1 MRRKDVESII
11 YERWWWK
18 INERQRKFAD
28 EYIISGNMY
37 QSAINAGYSENYA
50 KAQSHKLL
58 ENVGI
63 KSYLEERMKEISD
76 KSIADQTE
84 VMQYLTRL
92 MRGEETETEMM
103 NVGNFEQELV
113 EVPVKHNIR
122 KQAAEL
128 IGKRYALLTDKLD
141 AKVDN
146 NIKIT
151 LGDYDGDD

>member
-1 MRRKDVESII
+1 
-11 YERWWWK
+11 
-18 INERQRKFAD
+18 
-28 EYIISGNMY
+28 MY

-63 KSYLEERMKEISD
+63 KAYLEDRLKEISD

-92 MRGEETETEMM
+92 MRGEETETEMI

-128 IGKRYALLTDKLD
+128 IGKRYALWTDKLD

-151 LGDYDGDD
+151 LGDYDDDD

>member
-1 MRRKDVESII
+1 
-11 YERWWWK
+11 
-18 INERQRKFAD
+18 
-28 EYIISGNMY
+28 MY
-37 QSAINAGYSENYA
+37 QSAINAGYSANYA

-63 KSYLEERMKEISD
+63 KIYLEERMKEISD

-128 IGKRYALLTDKLD
+128 IGKRYALWTDKLD

-151 LGDYDGDD
+151 LGDYDDDD

>member
-1 MRRKDVESII
+1 
-11 YERWWWK
+11 
-18 INERQRKFAD
+18 
-28 EYIISGNMY
+28 MY
-37 QSAINAGYSENYA
+37 QSALNAGYSANYA

-63 KSYLEERMKEISD
+63 KIYLEERMKEISD

-92 MRGEETETEMM
+92 MRGEETETEMI
-103 NVGNFEQELV
+103 NVGSFEQELV

-128 IGKRYALLTDKLD
+128 IGKRYALWTDKLD

-151 LGDYDGDD
+151 LGDYDDDD

>member
-1 MRRKDVESII
+1 MTNNELII

-28 EYIISGNMY
+28 EYIISGNAY
-37 QSAINAGYSENYA
+37 QSAIKAGYSENYA
-50 KAQSHKLL
+50 KNAKEKMVDNGGKIS
-58 ENVGI
+58 EYIN
-63 KSYLEERMKEISD
+63 ERLSEIASNR
-76 KSIADQTE
+76 IADQTE
-84 VMQYLTRL
+84 VMEYLTRL
-92 MRGEETETEMM
+92 MRGEETETEMI
-103 NVGNFEQELV
+103 NVGNFEQQLI

-128 IGKRYALLTDKLD
+128 IGKRYALWTDKLD

-151 LGDYDGDD
+151 LGDYDDDD

>member
-1 MRRKDVESII
+1 
-11 YERWWWK
+11 
-18 INERQRKFAD
+18 
-28 EYIISGNMY
+28 MY
-37 QSAINAGYSENYA
+37 QSAINAGYSANYA

-63 KSYLEERMKEISD
+63 KAYLDDRLKEISD

-128 IGKRYALLTDKLD
+128 IGKRYALWTDKLD

-151 LGDYDGDD
+151 LGDYDDDD

>member
-1 MRRKDVESII
+1 
-11 YERWWWK
+11 
-18 INERQRKFAD
+18 
-28 EYIISGNMY
+28 MY
-37 QSAINAGYSENYA
+37 QSAKNAGYSANYA

-63 KSYLEERMKEISD
+63 KIYLEERMKEISD

-92 MRGEETETEMM
+92 MRGEETETEMI
-103 NVGNFEQELV
+103 NTGNFEQQLI

-128 IGKRYALLTDKLD
+128 IGKRYALWTDKLD

-151 LGDYDGDD
+151 LGDYYDDD

>member
-1 MRRKDVESII
+1 
-11 YERWWWK
+11 
-18 INERQRKFAD
+18 
-28 EYIISGNMY
+28 MY
-37 QSAINAGYSENYA
+37 QSAINAGYSANYA

-63 KSYLEERMKEISD
+63 KNYLEERMKEISD

-128 IGKRYALLTDKLD
+128 IGKRYALWTDKLD

-151 LGDYDGDD
+151 LGDYDDDD

>member
-1 MRRKDVESII
+1 MVDNGGKISE
-11 YERWWWK
+11 Y
-18 INERQRKFAD
+18 INERL
-28 EYIISGNMY
+28 
-37 QSAINAGYSENYA
+37 SEIASN
-50 KAQSHKLL
+50 
-58 ENVGI
+58 
-63 KSYLEERMKEISD
+63 R
-76 KSIADQTE
+76 IADQTE
-84 VMQYLTRL
+84 VMEYLTRL

-128 IGKRYALLTDKLD
+128 IGKRYALWTDKLD

-151 LGDYDGDD
+151 LGDYDDDD

>member
-1 MRRKDVESII
+1 
-11 YERWWWK
+11 
-18 INERQRKFAD
+18 
-28 EYIISGNMY
+28 MY
-37 QSAINAGYSENYA
+37 QSALNAGYSANYA

-63 KSYLEERMKEISD
+63 KNYLEERMKEISD

-92 MRGEETETEMM
+92 MRGEETETEMI

-128 IGKRYALLTDKLD
+128 IGKRYALWTDKLD

-151 LGDYDGDD
+151 LGDYDDDD

>member
-1 MRRKDVESII
+1 MQFII
-11 YERWWWK
+11 YERWWLK

-37 QSAINAGYSENYA
+37 QSAINAGYSANYA

-63 KSYLEERMKEISD
+63 KIYLEERMKEISD

-92 MRGEETETEMM
+92 MRGDETETEMI
-103 NVGNFEQELV
+103 NTGNFEQQLI

-128 IGKRYALLTDKLD
+128 IGKRYALWTDKLD

-151 LGDYDGDD
+151 LGDYDDDD

>member
-1 MRRKDVESII
+1 
-11 YERWWWK
+11 
-18 INERQRKFAD
+18 
-28 EYIISGNMY
+28 MY
-37 QSAINAGYSENYA
+37 QSAINAGYSANYA

-63 KSYLEERMKEISD
+63 KIYLEERMKEISD

-92 MRGEETETEMM
+92 MRGEETETEMI

-128 IGKRYALLTDKLD
+128 IGKRYALWTDKLD

-151 LGDYDGDD
+151 LGDYDDDD

>member
-1 MRRKDVESII
+1 MRRKDVGLII

-37 QSAINAGYSENYA
+37 QSAINAGYSANYA

-63 KSYLEERMKEISD
+63 KIYLEERMKEISD

-128 IGKRYALLTDKLD
+128 IGKRYALWTDKLD

-151 LGDYDGDD
+151 LGDYDDDD

>member
-1 MRRKDVESII
+1 
-11 YERWWWK
+11 
-18 INERQRKFAD
+18 
-28 EYIISGNMY
+28 MY

-63 KSYLEERMKEISD
+63 KIYLEERMKEISD

-92 MRGEETETEMM
+92 MRGEETETEMI

-128 IGKRYALLTDKLD
+128 IGKRYALWTDKLD

-151 LGDYDGDD
+151 LGDYDDDD

>member
-1 MRRKDVESII
+1 
-11 YERWWWK
+11 
-18 INERQRKFAD
+18 
-28 EYIISGNMY
+28 MY
-37 QSAINAGYSENYA
+37 QSAINAGYSANYA

-63 KSYLEERMKEISD
+63 KIYLEERMKEISD

-92 MRGEETETEMM
+92 MRGEETETEMI
-103 NVGNFEQELV
+103 NTGNFEQQLI

-128 IGKRYALLTDKLD
+128 IGKRYALWTDKLD

-151 LGDYDGDD
+151 LGDYDDDD

>member
-1 MRRKDVESII
+1 
-11 YERWWWK
+11 
-18 INERQRKFAD
+18 
-28 EYIISGNMY
+28 MY
-37 QSAINAGYSENYA
+37 QSAINAGYSANYA

-63 KSYLEERMKEISD
+63 KIYLEERMKEISD

-92 MRGEETETEMM
+92 MRGEETETEMI
-103 NVGNFEQELV
+103 NTGNFEQQLI

-128 IGKRYALLTDKLD
+128 IGKRYALWTDKLD

-151 LGDYDGDD
+151 LGDYYDDD